1 MDNKIGICLD
11 NEYDTYIEEL
21 FFKKVK
27 SDIKSKATRNNII
40 AAWRLDKKIYTDYSG
55 SISHEFLHYSLHDQ
69 SHSISI
75 LQYVYLL
82 LGEDL
87 LNNFSVS
94 DLWIMLEVSYSH
106 DIGMSATY
114 EELKEIWN
122 DKREINNIIKKILKY
137 SDREAMELY
146 NTVKDKIENDLVDA
160 DNDFLNTR
168 SVRSPFHPD

>member
-94 DLWIMLEVSYSH
+94 DLWIMLEVSYSSEVE
-106 DIGMSATY
+106 IPETLVKEEEQNMVNQMAGRIQQFGMNFNDYLKAMGKTVEQLMEDYKEDAT
-114 EELKEIWN
+114 K
-122 DKREINNIIKKILKY
+122 
-137 SDREAMELY
+137 S
-146 NTVKDKIENDLVDA
+146 VKLPLE
-160 DNDFLNTR
+160 
-168 SVRSPFHPD
+168 